1 VIPFASGAPA
11 VLTGLVGNIVGTTTL
26 VGFGSSFPGVS
37 LTGGNISLVGGAG
50 VATNYAFVVPRDGTI
65 TSISAFFSVVVGLS
79 LLDTPDVT
87 AQIYAST
94 DPDSNTFAPVP
105 GALVT
110 MTLPAVTVLGTTVS
124 GTTSGLS
131 IPVTE
136 GTRLLMVFSGT
147 STLVITLT
155 GYASAGLGLS

>member
-1 VIPFASGAPA
+1 

-37 LTGGNISLVGGAG
+37 LVGGNISLVGGAG

-79 LLDTPDVT
+79 LADTPDVT

-94 DPDSNTFAPVP
+94 DPDSNTFAPVA

-110 MTLPAVTVLGTTVS
+110 MSLPAVTVLGTTVS

-147 STLVITLT
+147 SLLVITLT
-155 GYASAGLGLS
+155 GYASAGLSLS